1 MRPVKIEE
9 FARKMI
15 ERLETM
21 SYKEILKKHIH
32 PDFYGIKTID
42 KGLIYLHGKLPSNIK
57 EYLEYKFKNTPSI
70 KYIVANK
77 VILEGI
83 NLPIDSLFV
92 MNTLKLNPKKLK
104 NLIGRVNRLNDIFL
118 SNNLEKLLPCIY
130 FIDSDEYQGKRT
142 MENCIKYLGIKQKN
156 KDEIENPI
164 LSMYNKKDKKK
175 QSIIDN
181 EKFLEKEPQD
191 EFEKL
196 KQYLIDS
203 GINNF
208 YKSNSI
214 DDMARKLL
222 ECIKQEKIDGL
233 SLTEKVYNIFIKD
246 IQDNHFGDIEIRRL
260 KNEKARNFYNSFIG
274 NRHKSFRERIDLF
287 VDYFAR
293 RQKSSNKE
301 TF

>member
-21 SYKEILKKHIH
+21 SYKEIHHIKEILKKHIH

-142 MENCIKYLGIKQKN
+142 MENCIKYLGIKQKI
-156 KDEIENPI
+156 K
-164 LSMYNKKDKKK
+164 M
-175 QSIIDN
+175 
-181 EKFLEKEPQD
+181 
-191 EFEKL
+191 KL
-196 KQYLIDS
+196 KIQYYLCI
-203 GINNF
+203 I
-208 YKSNSI
+208 
-214 DDMARKLL
+214 RK
-222 ECIKQEKIDGL
+222 IKR
-233 SLTEKVYNIFIKD
+233 N
-246 IQDNHFGDIEIRRL
+246 
-260 KNEKARNFYNSFIG
+260 KA
-274 NRHKSFRERIDLF
+274 
-287 VDYFAR
+287 
-293 RQKSSNKE
+293 
-301 TF
+301 